1 MKQKLDHGEKMKQ
14 KHVNVEHRRSLLME
28 LVAKG
33 YTNQRQLALRLDV
46 SPATINRDFE
56 VIAERAKKNL
66 DGWIDSKLP
75 LGLQCLLIGN
85 EMIIKKAWELLERSE
100 HKDELEERK
109 HRLEIL
115 QFLESLYW
123 HKRNYLIDNDSIM
136 LQLASHQKP
145 KGQII
150 PVGGSE

>member
-1 MKQKLDHGEKMKQ
+1 MKQTRI
-14 KHVNVEHRRSLLME
+14 NVEHRRSLIME

-33 YTNQRQLALRLDV
+33 YTNQRQLASRLQC

-56 VIAERAKKNL
+56 VIAKRAKENL

-75 LGLQCLLIGN
+75 LGFQCLLIGN
-85 EMIIKKAWELLERSE
+85 EMIIKKSWELLERSA
-100 HKDELEERK
+100 HNDGLEERK
-109 HRLEIL
+109 HQLEIL

-123 HKRNYLIDNDSIM
+123 HKRNYLIDNDNIM
-136 LQLASHQKP
+136 LQLTSHQQKP

>member
-1 MKQKLDHGEKMKQ
+1 MKQ
-14 KHVNVEHRRSLLME
+14 EHRRSLIME

-33 YTNQRQLALRLDV
+33 YTNQRQLALRLHC

-56 VIAERAKKNL
+56 VIAKRAKENL

-75 LGLQCLLIGN
+75 LGVQSLLIGN
-85 EMIIKKAWELLERSE
+85 EMILKKTWELLERNE

-109 HRLEIL
+109 HRLEVL

-123 HKRNYLIDNDSIM
+123 HKRNYLIDYDNIT
-136 LQLASHQKP
+136 LQLTSHQKP
-145 KGQII
+145 KGQIV
-150 PVGGSE
+150 PLSGSE